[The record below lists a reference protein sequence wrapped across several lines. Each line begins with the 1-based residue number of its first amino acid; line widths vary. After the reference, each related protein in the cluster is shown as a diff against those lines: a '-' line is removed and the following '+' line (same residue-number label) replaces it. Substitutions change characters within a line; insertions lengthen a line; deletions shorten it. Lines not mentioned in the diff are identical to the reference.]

1 MGEGHSTSEDRLY
14 WLPEIELDLG
24 PIEAQSWILDIGGG
38 GEGVIGQLAGDQ
50 VVAIDRSER
59 ELQEAPEGPLKIVM
73 DATQLD
79 FLDESFQT
87 VTCFFSLM
95 YMPLDIHQQVFSE
108 ITRVLKSGGRCLIWD
123 YTFPIQ
129 GDIQQPICA
138 FKLTVN
144 LPDQVIS
151 TGYGTRWPEAELE
164 AKQYIQA
171 AKEAGLELVKQDL
184 HPPAFHLEFKKP

>member
-1 MGEGHSTSEDRLY
+1 MGEGHSTSEDRRY
-14 WLPEIELDLG
+14 WLPEIEVDLG

-59 ELQEAPEGPLKIVM
+59 ELREAPEGPLKIVM

-95 YMPLDIHQQVFSE
+95 YMPLDIHLQVFSE

-123 YTFPIQ
+123 YTIPVQ
-129 GDIQQPICA
+129 GDIQQPIGA

-144 LPDQVIS
+144 LPDRVIN

-164 AKQYIQA
+164 
-171 AKEAGLELVKQDL
+171 G
-184 HPPAFHLEFKKP
+184 